1 MPQNTVDLVDIFQT
15 VTQTLAKNQ
24 KTLDHADTYNQDHG
38 TNMVD
43 TFQTIT
49 GALEKKRGST
59 DSAALAYAAKTLSQ
73 KAKSSSGKQYAQN
86 LSKAA
91 DQFKGKKVDEKGALQ
106 LLQTLIGSQAGQI
119 AGSSG
124 QAAGGGG
131 DMLGALLGGLAG
143 GETPAQGSAQTA
155 GGDMLGAL
163 LGGLAGGETPSQ
175 SSPEAGGDMLGALLG
190 GLTGGESS
198 GGKQDGIKLE
208 NLIAG
213 GLAYLQA
220 KQSGKGNLEAL
231 VQAFV
236 AGSGMGSAAH
246 RTQSTQLVVQSFLQA
261 LSSAGSRS

>member
-106 LLQTLIGSQAGQI
+106 LLQTLIGSQAGQL
-119 AGSSG
+119 AGSRG
-124 QAAGGGG
+124 QAAGG
-131 DMLGALLGGLAG
+131 
-143 GETPAQGSAQTA
+143 
-155 GGDMLGAL
+155 
-163 LGGLAGGETPSQ
+163 
-175 SSPEAGGDMLGALLG
+175 GGDMLGALLG

-231 VQAFV
+231 VQACV